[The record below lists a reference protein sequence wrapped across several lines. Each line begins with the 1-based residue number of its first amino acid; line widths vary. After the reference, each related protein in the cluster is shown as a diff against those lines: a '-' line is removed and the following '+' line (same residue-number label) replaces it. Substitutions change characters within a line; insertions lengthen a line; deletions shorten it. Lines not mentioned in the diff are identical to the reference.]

1 MFLPPHP
8 WEDLE
13 GIPSHGTGIKLEGME
28 RAALNAVAGKLK
40 IKSPASQPLKE
51 LEDGVL
57 RAHARK
63 REEYKE
69 NVKHLRTMVVKL
81 ERTKE
86 GRDVLQHRIRLSQI
100 AHLRMRGISEQNYRH
115 PSDASQIDW
124 EQVHV
129 HFKALCHAE
138 GLGLEASNFSHG
150 GGTLAKRLHGICSQ

>member
-63 REEYKE
+63 RKEYKE
-69 NVKHLRTMVVKL
+69 NVKHLRTMVVL

-86 GRDVLQHRIRLSQI
+86 ERD
-100 AHLRMRGISEQNYRH
+100 
-115 PSDASQIDW
+115 
-124 EQVHV
+124 
-129 HFKALCHAE
+129 AL
-138 GLGLEASNFSHG
+138 
-150 GGTLAKRLHGICSQ
+150 